1 MFKCEKCG
9 ELFENPLTIKEE
21 VGEFGGVPAYQNF
34 SVSPCCEESYVE
46 VKKCKVCGEYSED
59 DYCEK
64 CKNNVQKRFQT
75 FINSEFS
82 PEERELL
89 NELYDG
95 EWI

>member
-46 VKKCKVCGEYSED
+46 VEKCKICGEYSED
-59 DYCEK
+59 DYCKK
-64 CKNNVQKRFQT
+64 CKNDVQKRFQT
-75 FINSEFS
+75 FINSEFL

-95 EWI
+95 ERI

>member
-9 ELFENPLTIKEE
+9 QLFENPLTIKEE

-46 VKKCKVCGEYSED
+46 VEKCKICGEYSED

-64 CKNNVQKRFQT
+64 CKNNVGKNKLGTLLMQV
-75 FINSEFS
+75 
-82 PEERELL
+82 REKIL
-89 NELYDG
+89 DVD
-95 EWI
+95 